1 MFLKFSYLF
10 FLNTVFVLLAIT
22 GFFVYWLSGPFSNS
36 SSLVTLTQ
44 IAPHPSL
51 DQIRQGIEDESK
63 TVEGLKIVYEN
74 AQGNITIATQIAKR
88 FLSLKSNVIVPITTP
103 SAQSIYN
110 LTTNNT
116 PVVFSGVSDPISA
129 KLTRKGITGV
139 SDLSPVKKQVEF
151 ILALLPNTK
160 TIGIL
165 YNPGEVNSMTLVSL
179 FAKEAYNV
187 GLNVIK
193 APRPH
198 ISEMSTA
205 FKSIEAKVDV
215 LYIPNDNTV
224 VTALDT
230 VLQLARQSK
239 ISVFASD
246 PESVSKGCLGAL
258 SYDQYQ
264 VGRQTG
270 RLVIRI
276 LKGEDINHL
285 PIEYVQKL
293 TLYFNQQVAKDL
305 GAVIPEDLAK
315 HLNIQH

>member
-1 MFLKFSYLF
+1 MSLKNFSFFIVLVILAVISF
-10 FLNTVFVLLAIT
+10 FLLPTSNKSSFVVA
-22 GFFVYWLSGPFSNS
+22 
-36 SSLVTLTQ
+36 LTQ

-51 DQIRQGIEDESK
+51 DQIRRGIEDELK
-63 TVEGLKIVYEN
+63 TVEGLKIIYEN
-74 AQGNITIATQIAKR
+74 AQGNITIAAQIAKR
-88 FLSLKSNVIVPITTP
+88 FVSLKPNVIVPITTP

-110 LTTNNT
+110 LATNI
-116 PVVFSGVSDPISA
+116 PVVFSGVSDPVSA
-129 KLTRKGITGV
+129 KLMGKGITGV
-139 SDLSPVKKQVEF
+139 SDLPPVKKQVELV
-151 ILALLPNTK
+151 LALLPNTK

-193 APRPH
+193 APCPH
-198 ISEMSTA
+198 TSEVSTA

-230 VLQLARQSK
+230 VLQLAKQSK
-239 ISVFASD
+239 IPVFASD

-285 PIEYVQKL
+285 PIEYAQKL
-293 TLYFNQQVAKDL
+293 TLYLNQQAAKDL
-305 GAVIPEDLAK
+305 GVIIPEDLAK